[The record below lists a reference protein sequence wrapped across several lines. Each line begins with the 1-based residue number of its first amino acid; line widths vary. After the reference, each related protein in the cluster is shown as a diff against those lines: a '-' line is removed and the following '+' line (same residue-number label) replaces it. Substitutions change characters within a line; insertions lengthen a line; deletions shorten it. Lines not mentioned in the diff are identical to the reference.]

1 MILEGLMRFIRAR
14 SEFSFR
20 SYEARSADD
29 VNWIEYCSLQVIV
42 PETRMY
48 LSAFNEDDPVK
59 VAVDTRL
66 NPSFSRINEI
76 SEFFLFLKV
85 VWKV

>member
-1 MILEGLMRFIRAR
+1 
-14 SEFSFR
+14 
-20 SYEARSADD
+20 
-29 VNWIEYCSLQVIV
+29 
-42 PETRMY
+42 MY

-66 NPSFSRINEI
+66 NPSVSRINEI

-85 VWKV
+85 V